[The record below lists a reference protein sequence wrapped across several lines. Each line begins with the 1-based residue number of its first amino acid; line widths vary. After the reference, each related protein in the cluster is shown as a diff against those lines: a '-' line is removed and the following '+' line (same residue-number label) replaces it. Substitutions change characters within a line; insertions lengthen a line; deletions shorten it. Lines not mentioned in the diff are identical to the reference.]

1 MWIGLK
7 GRKISAK
14 RAAKY
19 IFLIPGL
26 CFFAYAIVVP
36 FFMGI
41 HIAFTDWNGITT
53 DYNYVGFRNFA
64 VALGDRQLWEP
75 VIQTLEFALYGVI
88 GNTLISLGLA
98 LLVNNRL
105 GKLTAAARTVFY
117 IPCCFSAVLT
127 AFLWKFVYKE
137 IVTAVFGI
145 RNPLGMPEWVIL
157 CIVAM
162 QLWNT
167 CGINMLV
174 YLSGLKNIPTDLY
187 EAAVMDGA
195 SGMQKFQ
202 YITLPLLT
210 PAFTVCVTLA
220 LTNFMKTFA
229 LPLASTGG
237 GPAGA
242 SRTISIYIYENLYRY
257 NKAGYG
263 EAVSVMFVI
272 FLVVL
277 STAVQSFFRKREVEV

>member
-1 MWIGLK
+1 MK
-7 GRKISAK
+7 GRKITA
-14 RAAKY
+14 RTVAKY
-19 IFLIPGL
+19 VFLIPGL
-26 CFFAYAIVVP
+26 CFFAFAIVVP

-41 HIAFTDWNGITT
+41 HIAFTDWNGITK
-53 DYNYVGFRNFA
+53 DYNYVGFRNFT

-75 VIQTLEFALYGVI
+75 VIITLEFALYGVI

-105 GKLTAAARTVFY
+105 GRLTGAARTVFY

-137 IVTAVFGI
+137 IVTAVFHM
-145 RNPLGMPEWVIL
+145 RNPLGMPKWVVL
-157 CIVAM
+157 CIVVM

-195 SGMQKFQ
+195 SAIQKFR
-202 YITLPLLT
+202 YITLPMLT
-210 PAFTVCVTLA
+210 PSFTVCVTLA

-257 NKAGYG
+257 NRAGYG
-263 EAVSVMFVI
+263 EAVSVMFVV
-272 FLVVL
+272 FLVAL
-277 STAVQSFFRKREVEV
+277 STSVQSFFRKREVEV

>member
-1 MWIGLK
+1 MRLK
-7 GRKISAK
+7 GRKITA
-14 RAAKY
+14 RTTAKY
-19 IFLIPGL
+19 VFLIPGL
-26 CFFAYAIVVP
+26 CFFAFAIMVP

-41 HIAFTDWNGITT
+41 HIAFTDWNGITK

-75 VIQTLEFALYGVI
+75 VVITLEFALYGVI
-88 GNTLISLGLA
+88 GNTLLSLGLA
-98 LLVNNRL
+98 LLVNNRM
-105 GKLTAAARTVFY
+105 GKLTTAARTVFY

-145 RNPLGMPEWVIL
+145 KNPLGMPKWVVI
-157 CIVAM
+157 CIVVM

-174 YLSGLKNIPTDLY
+174 YLSGLKNIPLDLY
-187 EAAVMDGA
+187 EAAVTDGA
-195 SGMQKFQ
+195 SVIQKFR
-202 YITLPLLT
+202 YITLPMLT
-210 PAFTVCVTLA
+210 PSFTVCVTLA

-263 EAVSVMFVI
+263 EAISVMFVV
-272 FLVVL
+272 FLVIL
-277 STAVQSFFRKREVEV
+277 STAVQSFFRKREVEI